1 MYRYSQTLPGGPV
14 TLVGLLALSLLIPG
28 WAASALGFS
37 ALNALVVSWI
47 FAHKGIFLYCSAAAL
62 RPSRPLHPGL
72 LRSAISIYVGYFVL
86 VRALV
91 AVRNWAVRTSVA
103 VAQLLLALGSWRAA
117 DHRRSGEGSISQPHR
132 RPSRTLA

>member
-14 TLVGLLALSLLIPG
+14 TLVGVLALSLLIPG
-28 WAASALGFS
+28 WVAGALGLS

-47 FAHKGIFLYCSAAAL
+47 FAHKGIFFIALLLLYDL
-62 RPSRPLHPGL
+62 LGL
-72 LRSAISIYVGYFVL
+72 CILFCSAISIYVGYFVL

-91 AVRNWAVRTSVA
+91 AVRNWPCGQRCSRPVA
-103 VAQLLLALGSWRAA
+103 FGAGVVAPA